1 MDDQDKFTQMR
12 LTMVERQL
20 RRRGIADERVLEAM
34 TAIPRHLFVPPSEQM
49 DAYADCPLPI
59 GHHQTISQP
68 YIVALMT
75 ELLQL
80 SGGETVLEI
89 GTGSGYQAAILA
101 RLASEVF
108 TVERI
113 PELAQEAALRLKRL
127 GLDNVSVVESDG
139 TIGLPD
145 NAPFDGILV
154 TAGGPTVPPPLL
166 EQLAEGGRLVIPVG
180 SRAGQMLEVWHK
192 LKGENERQAVAPVAF
207 VPLVGEHG
215 WDEREGGLFSRLY
228 RGR

>member
-1 MDDQDKFTQMR
+1 MHSQEKFVQLR
-12 LTMVERQL
+12 LAMVERQL
-20 RRRGIADERVLEAM
+20 RGRGIVDERVLEAM
-34 TAIPRHLFVPPSEQM
+34 ATIPRHLFVPPADQM

-75 ELLQL
+75 QLLKL
-80 SGGETVLEI
+80 TGDETVLEI

-101 RLASEVF
+101 QLASKVF
-108 TVERI
+108 TIERI
-113 PELAQEAALRLKRL
+113 PELAQQASQRLQEL
-127 GLDNVSVVESDG
+127 GVENVTVQESDG

-145 NAPFDGILV
+145 EAPFDGILV
-154 TAGGPTVPPPLL
+154 TAAGPSVPPPLL
-166 EQLAEGGRLVIPVG
+166 EQLAPDGRMVIPVG
-180 SRAGQMLEVWHK
+180 SRMGQMLEVWHNQE
-192 LKGENERQAVAPVAF
+192 GEMKRQTIAPVAF